1 VRIRLARLWPT
12 LGKNKDIWAPESKES
27 MNISY
32 LLIGGNEGD
41 RVVQLSTARNSI
53 TAACGEIR
61 RESSL
66 YETAAWG
73 KTDQPDFLNQALEVA
88 TIQEAPDWMATLL
101 DIEKTMGR
109 RRGTRY
115 GARNIDIDILFFNNS
130 IIRMPQLII
139 PHPEIQNRR
148 FVLAPMEEIAPFF
161 IHPVLGRTIRELL
174 AACTDPLPVKIIG
187 RQAGKNQST

>member
-1 VRIRLARLWPT
+1 
-12 LGKNKDIWAPESKES
+12 

-53 TAACGEIR
+53 IAAGGEIR
-61 RESSL
+61 RKSAL

-88 TIQEAPDWMATLL
+88 TIQEAPGWMETLL
-101 DIEKTMGR
+101 GIEKTMGR
-109 RRGTRY
+109 QRGTQY
-115 GARNIDIDILFFNNS
+115 GSRNIDIDILFFNNL
-130 IIRMPQLII
+130 IITMPGLVI

-148 FVLAPMEEIAPFF
+148 FALTPMEEIAPFF
-161 IHPVLGRTIRELL
+161 LHPVLGRSIRELL
-174 AACTDPLPVKIIG
+174 AACTDPLQVKIL
-187 RQAGKNQST
+187 